1 MQHYFVPKKEDEKVF
16 FYELDIFHIKKVM
29 RFKNNQKVITINNGY
44 HYVTELVIKNSSVV
58 GNIVEKLDVNNEN
71 INKTSVFVSILKPK
85 RFNYLIQKASELG
98 VNDIFPII
106 SERTVTKFNSE
117 KEKEKKIKQWRWIAK
132 EAAEQSE
139 RNYIPRIHSIKTI
152 DEIIPGPSTNYLADT
167 KLRTTMTRE
176 IQTMDETCCV
186 FGPEGGFSPK
196 EIEILHKKGFNSISL
211 GKRILRSETAPV
223 VFLSLFL

>member
-29 RFKNNQKVITINNGY
+29 RFKNSQKVITINNGY

-58 GNIVEKLDVNNEN
+58 GNVVEKLDVNNEN
-71 INKTSVFVSILKPK
+71 IKKTSIFVSILKPK

-117 KEKEKKIKQWRWIAK
+117 KEKEKKIKQ
-132 EAAEQSE
+132 
-139 RNYIPRIHSIKTI
+139 
-152 DEIIPGPSTNYLADT
+152 
-167 KLRTTMTRE
+167 
-176 IQTMDETCCV
+176 
-186 FGPEGGFSPK
+186 
-196 EIEILHKKGFNSISL
+196 
-211 GKRILRSETAPV
+211 
-223 VFLSLFL
+223 